1 MRKLF
6 VSSFILSTL
15 SASALFGADNYFTGT
30 TDTWGA
36 SSAVG
41 NWSLGARA
49 SDDDLIFDG
58 THYNNYATATKWDI
72 GYWVN
77 TGLAAQ
83 YKEANS
89 ITIQNLH
96 NANNEK
102 MDVFVI
108 ASKAAGTNLIHTSKG
123 ALTFVTDSYNSS
135 FTWQNIEGKTLNITL
150 GGINMGSAESTS
162 ADGGTLCLGGNS
174 NVSALRSTTIRGLS
188 VSGDINLYGNSTL
201 KLNVGLMGEAT
212 ESNNI
217 FAVGSPTTKATGS
230 LNMYKDANSV
240 NAPTV
245 ILNNASVDG
254 TASKTGERLHTVTDV
269 AGIQGYGTITMDTGA
284 LAGHAYLVV
293 RNAKDMQFYGTIID
307 DKQAGRGNGGIQ
319 VMVTNGNTGTQTIGD
334 INISKNLEIRGSL
347 AANVTNANRLIIGG
361 NGVVSSFEV
370 LSANSKF
377 GSANV
382 ASMEVNVNAS
392 RLIMDI
398 DGTQQDIVNVKG
410 NVNVNSKTLY
420 IDFSSLANIEQDAE
434 YRLINYESLADKTT
448 INCFQI
454 GNIIEGYEGNL
465 FLRDNA
471 LWVQFTTVLPSVPE
485 PAEWAMILGSLALGL
500 AVYRRRK

>member
-1 MRKLF
+1 MF
-6 VSSFILSTL
+6 
-15 SASALFGADNYFTGT
+15 SASALFGADNYFTGG
-30 TDTWGA
+30 TWGGGLTTA
-36 SSAVG
+36 SQT
-41 NWSLGARA
+41 RA
-49 SDDDLIFDG
+49 ADDDLIFDG
-58 THYNNYATATKWDI
+58 TYYENYATATTWDI

-77 TGLAAQ
+77 TKLAAK
-83 YKEANS
+83 YREANS

-102 MDVFVI
+102 MDVFVS
-108 ASKAAGTNLIHTSKG
+108 ANPSAETNLTHTSKG

-135 FTWQNIEGKTLNITL
+135 FTWQNKEGKTLNITL

-162 ADGGTLCLGGNS
+162 ADGGTLILGGNT
-174 NVSALRSTTIRGLS
+174 NVSSLRSATSLCGLTINGA
-188 VSGDINLYGNSTL
+188 INLYGNSTL
-201 KLNVGLMGEAT
+201 KLNVGLMGEST

-230 LNMYKDANSV
+230 LNMYKDVSGTST
-240 NAPTV
+240 PTV

-269 AGIQGYGTITMDTGA
+269 AGIQGYGTITMDTGT

-307 DKQAGRGNGGIQ
+307 DKQAGRGKGSIQLMVSNGIA
-319 VMVTNGNTGTQTIGD
+319 GTQTIGD
-334 INISKNLEIRGSL
+334 INISKNLEIRGKL
-347 AANVTNANRLIIGG
+347 AANITNANRLIIGG

-382 ASMEVNVNAS
+382 ASMDVVVNAS

-398 DGTQQDIVNVKG
+398 DGTQQDIVNATAL
-410 NVNVNSKTLY
+410 NVNSKILY
-420 IDFSSLANIEQDAE
+420 IDFSSLANIKQDAE
-434 YRLINYESLADKTT
+434 YRLINYESLAANTT
-448 INCFQI
+448 IDCFKI
-454 GNIIEGYEGNL
+454 GNMIEGYEGNL
-465 FLRDNA
+465 FLRDNS